1 MALWACGFHPQGCGR
16 PHRGWDA
23 GGSWVMCD
31 LSRSVSNH
39 PSGCHVENGQDE
51 ETGAGEHVK
60 GPSQWDYGSL
70 DMRGR
75 MKRSG

>member
-1 MALWACGFHPQGCGR
+1 MI
-16 PHRGWDA
+16 
-23 GGSWVMCD
+23 CD